1 MTKSN
6 NTINE
11 FKKNNI
17 KSKKEEDN
25 MIEYEEL

>member
-11 FKKNNI
+11 FKKNNQ
-17 KSKKEEDN
+17 KTQKEEDN
-25 MIEYEEL
+25 MIEFEDV